1 MKNLQSFEEFI
12 NESKVNE
19 ALASAADVNDGA
31 VSLKDRM
38 AEIEEITAD
47 EPDYCDL
54 KTLKKQYEVLS
65 KALRATDDK
74 IMIIDSE
81 SDAYDL
87 VLAYNIGLRKRRDAG
102 DANVKVVGELRF
114 NSAWDSRNSL
124 INATHYH
131 IVDGKFDVI
140 TFMDGDGFADFYY
153 AVYLKPQEKNW
164 LAWGNKNMT
173 EDDTNN

>member
-1 MKNLQSFEEFI
+1 MKNLKTFNEFI
-12 NESKVNE
+12 NESKLNE
-19 ALASAADVNDGA
+19 ALASAADVKDGA

-38 AEIEEITAD
+38 IEIEELCAD
-47 EPDYCDL
+47 NEDYCDL

-65 KALRATDDK
+65 KALKATDDK

-87 VLAYNIGLRKRRDAG
+87 VLAYNIGLQKRRDAA
-102 DANVKVVGELRF
+102 DANIKVVGELKF
-114 NSAWDSRNSL
+114 NSAWDSSNSL

-140 TFMDGDGFADFYY
+140 TFTDSDGFADFYY

-164 LAWGNKNMT
+164 LTWGNKNMT
-173 EDDTNN
+173 DADTNY